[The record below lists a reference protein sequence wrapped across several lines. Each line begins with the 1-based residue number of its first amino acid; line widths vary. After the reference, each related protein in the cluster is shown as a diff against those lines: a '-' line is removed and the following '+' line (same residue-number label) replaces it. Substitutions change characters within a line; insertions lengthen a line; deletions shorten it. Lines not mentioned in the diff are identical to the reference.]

1 MKKSVLIA
9 LAAVIVCGVGYL
21 ALTPDGGGSS
31 SEEAQPAQVQENA
44 KYKDTI
50 VFCQGNDLVTMD
62 IIVGIQE
69 RSIALTNN
77 IFESLFGFDDDMN
90 VVPVLAEEYEW
101 LDDKSLKVKIRS
113 GVKFHDGT
121 ELTANDVKYSMDSID
136 EAGSLFAG
144 AYDKTDIVDDHTVV
158 IRMKQTSPTLL
169 NLLAVAYAGIVPE
182 KARSADPKAF
192 GQHPIGTGP
201 YKLQEFQEGD
211 YYKLER
217 FDDYWRGPAKT
228 KYLVMRIV
236 PESSQRQ
243 ILVETGDVDVAYEIH
258 PNTVARVKDNPDM
271 KILTSDSTK
280 IISLHINVGSDGPL
294 GNVLVRKAIMHAI
307 DKQAIIDNLL
317 AGYGE
322 ATVSMIPVGAKDYVV
337 QEDYKYDIELAKN
350 LMKEAGCENGFETV
364 LWVDSNQTNTET
376 AQFIQNQLAQI
387 GIKVSIVVQDP
398 NTTFSLIKAGAD
410 FGMILDFFNLTTGH
424 GDLVFKRMLYSTSN
438 SNWCNYKKADYDKA
452 YDEYSS
458 TPEGEKREEL
468 LKKVNSYFLNDVPL
482 VSLYNEKKILLAS
495 SGLEGLKV
503 SRIGWH
509 NYYNATVAE
518 K

>member
-495 SGLEGLKV
+495 NGLEGLKV